1 VLRAAATGIRTDQIA
16 VQLSLSHTTVRNYL
30 SNAISKIG
38 AYTRIDA
45 IRVSRDAG
53 WL

>member
-1 VLRAAATGIRTDQIA
+1 VRDRRAAATGIRTDQIA

-30 SNAISKIG
+30 SNASSMIG
-38 AYTRIDA
+38 A
-45 IRVSRDAG
+45 RDAG